1 MNTLLLQSM
10 EQVTGTT
17 ERPRIAVSYV
27 RVSTKRQAEKGGTSE
42 GFSIP
47 AQKAANQQKA
57 ESMGAFVV
65 KEFVDRGES
74 AKTAD
79 RPALQEMLGYIKEHR
94 VDYVIVHKLDR
105 LARNRADDV
114 EISKLLS
121 SVDVQLVST
130 TESFDDRTPSGS
142 LMHSIMSSVA
152 EFYSNN
158 LAHEVKKGMLQKVQ
172 SGGTPSKTPLGYKNV
187 PFWDERGREART
199 VEVDAERAPLITKA
213 FKLYAQ
219 GNYTVKQLA
228 NELAAE
234 GLSTLATPK
243 VPSKPVNEARLN
255 KILVNPYYKGI
266 VKYGNAYYKGSHAK
280 LVDEHTWQRVQD
292 VLKSHTM
299 GERTRKH
306 PHFLK
311 STVWCGSCGGR
322 LLVQISRGKLGGTY
336 QYFMCSE
343 RHSKRKKCQQRSV
356 QIYQVEKQLE
366 LYYSSIRMGESE
378 IENLKTLLHRELDE
392 RRKEELSSQGNI
404 RLEKD
409 KIARKQKKL
418 LEAHYA
424 DAISLDIFKEEQAAL
439 QRAMTDIDLKLA
451 LLEQN
456 YETVKDN
463 LNSVLEIAVHAGKLY
478 KSAPEHIKRMLN
490 QVFFEK
496 VLVHA
501 SDDVKPERTPI
512 FEALLSAQTKQLAI
526 SSELFSQTVPHKI
539 ISYARGLSNILLAG
553 DEGFEPPND
562 GTRTRCLTAWPIP
575 NE

>member
-1 MNTLLLQSM
+1 M

-79 RPALQEMLGYIKEHR
+79 RPALQEMLGYIKEHK

-130 TESFDDRTPSGS
+130 TESFDDSTPSGS
-142 LMHSIMSSVA
+142 LMHGIMSSVA

-172 SGGTPSKTPLGYKNV
+172 SGGTPSKAPLGYKNV
-187 PFWDERGREART
+187 INRDELGREART
-199 VEVDAERAPLITKA
+199 VILDPERAPLVAKA
-213 FKLYAQ
+213 FQLYAK
-219 GNYTVKQLA
+219 GNKTVQQVADQLA
-228 NELAAE
+228 TE
-234 GLSTLATPK
+234 GLTTAPTPK
-243 VPSKPVNEARLN
+243 IPSKAITQPTLN
-255 KILVNPYYKGI
+255 KVLTNPYYKGMMR
-266 VKYGNAYYKGSHAK
+266 YNGALYEGSHEK
-280 LVDEHTWQRVQD
+280 LVDAQTWEQVQD
-292 VLKSHTM
+292 ILKSNLQ
-299 GERTRKH
+299 GERTRQH

-322 LLVQISRGKLGGTY
+322 LLVQVSKNKMGNHY
-336 QYFMCSE
+336 HYFMCSN
-343 RHSKRKKCQQRSV
+343 RHGRRNNCQQRSV
-356 QIYQVEKQLE
+356 QSDEVERQIEEYYKDIYL
-366 LYYSSIRMGESE
+366 SESQKE
-378 IENLKTLLHRELDE
+378 SLKTLLYKELDE

-409 KIARKQKKL
+409 KIARKQQKL

-424 DAISLDIFKEEQAAL
+424 DAIPLDLLKREQTAL
-439 QRAMTDIDLKLA
+439 ERAMADIETRFSA
-451 LLEQN
+451 LEQN
-456 YETVKDN
+456 YTDVRKN
-463 LNSVLEIAVHAGKLY
+463 LDMVLELATNAKRLY
-478 KSAPEHIKRMLN
+478 KIAPEHIKRMLN

-501 SDDVKPERTPI
+501 HDDVRPEKTPI

-526 SSELFSQTVPHKI
+526 FSELSGQTLPQKMV
-539 ISYARGLSNILLAG
+539 SYARCLSKQLLVIVPGIEPGLSG
-553 DEGFEPPND
+553 
-562 GTRTRCLTAWPIP
+562 
-575 NE
+575 